1 MCGIDEWTLMRLLP
15 ALCLVQETDEKT
27 VVLLNAP
34 MATSTRGLKNGV
46 ALECIR
52 QRGLGKILCSWGDVQ
67 SDDSLYNLWGRNQVS
82 WMTTDKGL
90 SFSVQSTLTWLK
102 APDRSPGERQ
112 KTSGAQALKS
122 YIHSLPQLLYV
133 TCGYFLPDEARRD
146 GVRGE
151 NM

>member
-1 MCGIDEWTLMRLLP
+1 MIDEWTLTRLLP
-15 ALCLVQETDEKT
+15 ALYLLQETDEKT

-34 MATSTRGLKNGV
+34 MATSTWGLKNDV

-52 QRGLGKILCSWGDVQ
+52 QRGLGKILCSCGDVQ
-67 SDDSLYNLWGRNQVS
+67 SDDSLYNLWGRIQAT

-90 SFSVQSTLTWLK
+90 SLSVQSTLTWCK
-102 APDRSPGERQ
+102 VPDRSTGERQ
-112 KTSGAQALKS
+112 KTSGTQALKS
-122 YIHSLPQLLYV
+122 YIQFAPTLVV